1 MTTEDNYYT
10 RLKLSRSATPDQIR
24 KAYFHAARVLHPDT
38 NPNPNASE
46 EFIKLQQAYEV
57 LSNEEKRATYD
68 ASLEDEIVEDPGV
81 SVNTI
86 FSRPDLTR
94 MADPQLI
101 YVLLEVLSTAKPG
114 EDLTVPLNLCLVID
128 RSTSMNG
135 SRLDMVKTNAINL
148 IRQLKQDSFI
158 SVVAFSDRAELLVPA
173 SRRADISKVES
184 KIQTMKA
191 SGGTEIRYG
200 LETALAEIK
209 RNLNPRFVNHI
220 LLLTD
225 GQTYGDEDACLELG
239 QIAAVQGIGISGL
252 GIGDKWNDVF
262 LDKLASVGGGNS
274 LFISTPNDLEKFMSE
289 KLRNLVSVYAEGV
302 TLGFESDD
310 EVELRY
316 AFRVKPD
323 QSPLTSS
330 KSICLGNILTS
341 SGLSVIFEFMVKGL
355 PKRMAEA
362 TLARGRLK
370 MNIPSRLSP
379 QSFINM
385 NITRPVS
392 DQVAVTA
399 PHSAILHALS
409 QLTLYRMQEKARREV
424 SNGDIDKA
432 AAHLLNLATHLLSIG
447 ERGLAQTVLIEA
459 GNLKKDN
466 QFSKEGDKKI
476 KYGTRALFQ
485 LPGGA
490 SESS

>member
-1 MTTEDNYYT
+1 MTAEDNFYA
-10 RLKLSRSATPDQIR
+10 RLKISRSATPDQIR
-24 KAYFHAARVLHPDT
+24 KAYFHAARMLHPDT
-38 NPNPNASE
+38 NPDPNASE

-57 LSNEEKRATYD
+57 LSNEDKRSTYD
-68 ASLEDEIVEDPGV
+68 ASLGEDTVEDPGV

-94 MADPQLI
+94 MGDPQLI

-135 SRLDMVKTNAINL
+135 SRLDMVKSNAINL
-148 IRQLKQDSFI
+148 IRQMKQDSFI
-158 SVVAFSDRAELLVPA
+158 SVVSFSDRAELLAPA
-173 SRRADISKVES
+173 TRRVEISKIET
-184 KIQTMKA
+184 KIQLMKA

-200 LETALAEIK
+200 LEAGLAELK
-209 RNLNPRFVNHI
+209 RNLNPRYVNHL

-225 GQTYGDEDACLELG
+225 GHTYGDENACLELS
-239 QIAAVQGIGISGL
+239 QLAASQGIGISGL
-252 GIGDKWNDVF
+252 GIGDEWNDVF
-262 LDKLASVGGGNS
+262 LDKLASSGGGNS
-274 LFISTPNDLEKFMSE
+274 LFISTPNDLENFMSE

-302 TLGFESDD
+302 TFEFESDD
-310 EVELRY
+310 EIELRY

-323 QSPLTSS
+323 QSPLTTT

-341 SGLSVIFEFMVKGL
+341 SGLSVILEFLVKGL
-355 PKRMAEA
+355 PKRISEA

-370 MNIPSRLSP
+370 MNIPSRLMP
-379 QSFINM
+379 QSFINL

-392 DQVAVTA
+392 DKAAVTA
-399 PHSAILHALS
+399 PHTAILQALS
-409 QLTLYRMQEKARREV
+409 QLTLYRMQEKARREA
-424 SNGDIDKA
+424 SNGNIDKA
-432 AAHLLNLATHLLSIG
+432 TSHLVNLATHLLSIG